1 MMRYLPIPAALL
13 LLSACN
19 DEPETAPQEDDSGG
33 ARGEVLDGT
42 ISDDM
47 LPLDTVTSQSLP
59 ENPVGEDGDAL
70 DEEDAAAA
78 AASDAADE

>member
-19 DEPETAPQEDDSGG
+19 NEPETAPQDDDSGG

-47 LPLDTVTSQSLP
+47 LPLDTVTSQSPP
-59 ENPVGEDGDAL
+59 ENPVGEEGDAP
-70 DEEDAAAA
+70 DGEDAAMA
-78 AASDAADE
+78 AASDTADE